1 MTSLRDIRTAF
12 LDFFAERDHLIV
24 PSAPLVPDDPTL
36 LFVNAG
42 MVPFK
47 NVFTGIEKP
56 VSPRAV
62 SSQKCVRAGGKHN
75 DLDNVGYT
83 ARHHTFFEMLGNF
96 SFGDYFKEEA
106 IGYAWDFMTGTMALP
121 KDKLLVTVYADD
133 DVAFDLWR
141 KIAGLPESRIIRI
154 ATSDNFW
161 SMGDTGPCGPC
172 SEIFYDHGADVPG
185 GPPGSPDEDGDRW
198 VEIWNLVFM
207 QFDQAPGRDR
217 IDLPKPSID
226 TGLGLERLA
235 AVLQG
240 VHSNYDVDL
249 FKTLIAASV
258 EATGRKAQGDDAASH
273 RVIADHLRAA
283 SFLIADGVSPSNEGR
298 GYVLR
303 RIMRRAMRHAHLLG
317 AEEPLLHKLA
327 PTLAAQMGGAF
338 PELNRALPTVTETLR
353 QEEER
358 FQRTLGRGLTLL
370 DEATVGLNAGD
381 ELSGQTAFKLY
392 DTFGFP
398 IDLTQDALRA
408 RGIGVDLAG
417 FDAAME
423 TQRAD
428 ARAHWKGSGSK
439 GSDADWIKLRD
450 GLSATVFTGYE
461 ALSGEGA
468 VVAIMKDGAPVDAL
482 QTGETGDVVFD
493 TTPFYA
499 ESGGQ
504 VGDTGNVAFGEDGVG
519 DVVDVRKRA
528 GDLHAHVITVR
539 SGRLKVGD
547 GSTLTVD
554 AARRAATVRNHS
566 ATHLMHAALRHVLGP
581 HVAQKGSYVGP
592 DRLRFDFAHGK
603 PLSAE
608 DRKSVV

>member
-1 MTSLRDIRTAF
+1 
-12 LDFFAERDHLIV
+12 V
-24 PSAPLVPDDPTL
+24 C
-36 LFVNAG
+36 
-42 MVPFK
+42 
-47 NVFTGIEKP
+47 
-56 VSPRAV
+56 
-62 SSQKCVRAGGKHN
+62 SS
-75 DLDNVGYT
+75 D
-83 ARHHTFFEMLGNF
+83 
-96 SFGDYFKEEA
+96 
-106 IGYAWDFMTGTMALP
+106 
-121 KDKLLVTVYADD
+121 
-133 DVAFDLWR
+133 
-141 KIAGLPESRIIRI
+141 
-154 ATSDNFW
+154 
-161 SMGDTGPCGPC
+161 
-172 SEIFYDHGADVPG
+172 
-185 GPPGSPDEDGDRW
+185 
-198 VEIWNLVFM
+198 
-207 QFDQAPGRDR
+207 
-217 IDLPKPSID
+217 
-226 TGLGLERLA
+226 
-235 AVLQG
+235 
-240 VHSNYDVDL
+240 
-249 FKTLIAASV
+249 
-258 EATGRKAQGDDAASH
+258 
-273 RVIADHLRAA
+273 
-283 SFLIADGVSPSNEGR
+283 
-298 GYVLR
+298 
-303 RIMRRAMRHAHLLG
+303 
-317 AEEPLLHKLA
+317 LHKLA

-603 PLSAE
+603 PLSADELAQVEAEVNAVIRQNAASDCRVMAPAQAIEAGALALFGEKYGDEVRVLSIGSDLE
-608 DRKSVV
+608 DQGLPYSVELCGGVHVSRTGDIALFKIIAESAVAAGVRRVEALTGEGAKAWLDEQAAFARSFADTLKVPVADAPARLAAVLDERKRLERELAEAKKKLAMGGGGGAASGPEEVAGVKIIARVADGVGGKDLRALVDQAKEQLGSGVAAFIGVNDGKAAVAVGVTSDLVDRVDARDLVRAGAAAVGGKGGGGRPDMAQAGGPDGDKAQDAIAAIKAELETATAGGT